1 MVVGL
6 KPSIIKRWKVSS
18 EYNKRKR
25 ETAIQY
31 LKDRNKHLL
40 TTGYVPTDSA
50 HTNVAET
57 MSRYVKEMKEEGK

>member
-1 MVVGL
+1 MAVGL
-6 KPSIIKRWKVSS
+6 RPSIIRRWKVSS

-25 ETAIQY
+25 EAAIQY

-50 HTNVAET
+50 HTNVLET
-57 MSRYVKEMKEEGK
+57 MKKYVEEMKEEGK